1 MTTHDI
7 PSRRCRRSLAVGA
20 SVALGLIVSVGLQ
33 MSADSM
39 PVASSAHGDR
49 MNCPTPVVL

>member
-1 MTTHDI
+1 MTTHDN

-39 PVASSAHGDR
+39 PVASSVHGDR